1 MAVVNAASAAD
12 FERLTAGLVRLG
24 PAFVSSGLSRKAP
37 QAVAHF
43 WASWCEPCAQMDA
56 VFAQLALS
64 QPHVSFVR
72 VRALLQA
79 AAGAHASDWCSL
91 CASPG

>member
-12 FERLTAGLVRLG
+12 FERLTAGLVRRAL
-24 PAFVSSGLSRKAP
+24 ACLRAGLSCKAP

-64 QPHVSFVR
+64 HRHVSFVR

-79 AAGAHASDWCSL
+79 AAGAHASDWCSR